1 MAEADVEMKTSKNQI
16 ATLERENNDLKREQ
30 FERAALERELKK
42 ELLERDEVSLTL
54 SFLYPSNSWS
64 GRRNQG
70 I

>member
-16 ATLERENNDLKREQ
+16 ATLERENNDLKGEQ